1 MWLLLE
7 LEDGMRVYVNNENFE
22 VSVAIWERTHAVY
35 PQIRMS

>member
-7 LEDGMRVYVNNENFE
+7 LKAGMRGYVNNEKFE
-22 VSVAIWERTHAVY
+22 VSEAIWTRTHAVY